1 VVTYT
6 KNLMYQTY
14 KNLLDTK
21 NCISDAALQLAT
33 KWLTPVHAGE
43 LLANLTVGHFLGD
56 AQSL

>member
-6 KNLMYQTY
+6 KNLMYQI

>member
-1 VVTYT
+1 MVRYT
-6 KNLMYQTY
+6 KNLMYQI

-21 NCISDAALQLAT
+21 NCISDAGLQLAT

-43 LLANLTVGHFLGD
+43 LLANLTVSHFLGD